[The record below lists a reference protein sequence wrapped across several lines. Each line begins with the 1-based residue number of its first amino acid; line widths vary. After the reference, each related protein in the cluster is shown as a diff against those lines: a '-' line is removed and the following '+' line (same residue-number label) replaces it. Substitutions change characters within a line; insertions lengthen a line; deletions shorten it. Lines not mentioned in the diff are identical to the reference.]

1 MHAQRAPGGRQR
13 TTHTM
18 TRILIVDDEPTIRSS
33 MAAMLRME
41 NYQVSTASDG
51 REALDG
57 ALLQRPDLI
66 ITDYNM
72 PRMNGQQLLEAL
84 RAEPA
89 TAGVPVLMLSGNVT
103 RTDAPTGGAVTAN
116 AALVKPFTR
125 AQLLA
130 ALQALLAPTAPPA

>member
-1 MHAQRAPGGRQR
+1 
-13 TTHTM
+13 M

-57 ALLQRPDLI
+57 ALQQPPDLI

-89 TAGVPVLMLSGNVT
+89 TACVPVLMLSGNVT
-103 RTDAPTGGAVTAN
+103 RADASTTGGAVTAN

-125 AQLLA
+125 AELLSALQTLLA
-130 ALQALLAPTAPPA
+130 SSAPSA

>member
-1 MHAQRAPGGRQR
+1 
-13 TTHTM
+13 M

-57 ALLQRPDLI
+57 ALQQPPDLI

-89 TAGVPVLMLSGNVT
+89 TACVPVLMLSGNVT
-103 RTDAPTGGAVTAN
+103 RADAPAGGAVTAN

-125 AQLLA
+125 AQLLS
-130 ALQALLAPTAPPA
+130 ALQTLLASSAPSA